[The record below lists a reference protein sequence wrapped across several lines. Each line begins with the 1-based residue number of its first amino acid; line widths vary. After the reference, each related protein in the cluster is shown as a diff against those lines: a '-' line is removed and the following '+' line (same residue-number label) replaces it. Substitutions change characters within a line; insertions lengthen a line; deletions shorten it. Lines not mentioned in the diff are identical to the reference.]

1 MKFGDVS
8 FKNIKCVELVY
19 DIYRPMGIKH
29 VFTIILGEQG
39 IAISLTDQHTSQAQP
54 FVHCSLVLFQ
64 SVWFSLSERDSRG

>member
-19 DIYRPMGIKH
+19 VY
-29 VFTIILGEQG
+29 TIILGEQG

-64 SVWFSLSERDSRG
+64 SVWFSSERDSLG